1 MAWPCISRVCCLAR
15 FWNQMDKSDLAVP
28 LTIHNYSDI
37 EEEEAAGG
45 AATGGGLGGGGLAP
59 QPPPKIPTGGS
70 SSLSRS
76 HAQPPPHHAR
86 GPSSAALLPASASAP
101 SLQQHHHHQQQ
112 QEEGPPAKRPSKRT
126 TPRRRP
132 AAAETQYQ
140 QDFRAWPLQK
150 RDALPW
156 VGEARGRIDSP
167 RPEVPAAEAAPFAS
181 HAGLPGA
188 GHTSRVYVLPVAAE
202 GEPVGG
208 KEAGFKP
215 GWPHAAAAASS
226 SFSPP
231 PGAAKIAAASASSS
245 YRQEYRPWSG
255 AKRSRPTKTTQGFII
270 PEDHFAP
277 ESSYKA
283 DFKIPEVKG
292 KFAPNPSAVFQAP
305 SRILNV

>member
-37 EEEEAAGG
+37 EEEEAAAG
-45 AATGGGLGGGGLAP
+45 AATGGGMAP
-59 QPPPKIPTGGS
+59 HPPPKIPTGGS
-70 SSLSRS
+70 SSGSRS
-76 HAQPPPHHAR
+76 HAQPALHPPR
-86 GPSSAALLPASASAP
+86 GSSSAAPLPVSASAP
-101 SLQQHHHHQQQ
+101 SLHQHPHHPHHPHHHPS
-112 QEEGPPAKRPSKRT
+112 QEEDLLGPSKRPSKRS

-156 VGEARGRIDSP
+156 VGEARGRVESP
-167 RPEVPAAEAAPFAS
+167 RPEAQPSHANAAAAAAPSSSS
-181 HAGLPGA
+181 HAGIPGA
-188 GHTSRVYVLPVAAE
+188 AQSSRVYVLPVAVE

-208 KEAGFKP
+208 KEAGYKP
-215 GWPHAAAAASS
+215 LWPHAAS
-226 SFSPP
+226 SPP
-231 PGAAKIAAASASSS
+231 PGAAKHTSSS

-292 KFAPNPSAVFQAP
+292 KFSPNPSAVFQAP

>member
-59 QPPPKIPTGGS
+59 QP
-70 SSLSRS
+70 
-76 HAQPPPHHAR
+76 
-86 GPSSAALLPASASAP
+86 
-101 SLQQHHHHQQQ
+101 
-112 QEEGPPAKRPSKRT
+112 T

-208 KEAGFKP
+208 KEAG
-215 GWPHAAAAASS
+215 
-226 SFSPP
+226 
-231 PGAAKIAAASASSS
+231 
-245 YRQEYRPWSG
+245 QEYRPWSG